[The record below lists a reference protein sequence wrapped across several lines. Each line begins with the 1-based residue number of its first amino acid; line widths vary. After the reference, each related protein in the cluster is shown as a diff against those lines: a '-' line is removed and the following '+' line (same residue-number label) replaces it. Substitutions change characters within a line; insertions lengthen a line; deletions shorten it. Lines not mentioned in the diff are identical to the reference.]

1 MSEKPK
7 ETATVLQFLQ
17 VIVLSVGLGGI
28 FLRAGQAE
36 TKINHNISELT
47 ELKVIVQDLAKSQ
60 IGLVT
65 TDAKHSIMLEG
76 LRNRMDKL
84 EAHTSNN

>member
-17 VIVLSVGLGGI
+17 VIVLAVGLGGI